1 MEHNKLLEPPTH
13 MRSAEADPEKTDTD
27 ALDRRTALRLIG
39 SLFGTALVAGCGGG
53 GSSAGSLSSTG
64 TTTTGVP
71 ATTATTIGTTTG
83 AVGAV
88 TPEGEIGPYFAD
100 DSAAGFNRSN
110 ILSNLDGTNT
120 QTGIPLTL
128 KLYVWDSENS
138 FAAVS
143 GAQVDI
149 WHCNAQGVYSDES
162 SEGTTGQTW
171 LRGYQLTDAT
181 GMVTF
186 KTVIPGWY
194 QGRATHIH
202 LRVRSKYSEA
212 SSTSDGTNTT
222 QLFFSQTVLDYIYTN
237 IAPYNIQGKD
247 TTTNIADRVYTQQTK
262 GEMLLTLTGDY
273 TNGYAATFAINLP
286 ITSE

>member
-1 MEHNKLLEPPTH
+1 MMQDNEPFETPQNL
-13 MRSAEADPEKTDTD
+13 RSGAKADAEKTDAS

-53 GSSAGSLSSTG
+53 GGSSASSLTGTG
-64 TTTTGVP
+64 TTTTTGS
-71 ATTATTIGTTTG
+71 TTTTGTTTG
-83 AVGAV
+83 TTGTV

-100 DSAAGFNRSN
+100 DSATGFNRRN

-128 KLYVWDSENS
+128 KLYVYDSENS
-138 FAAVS
+138 FAAVA

-162 SEGTTGQTW
+162 SEGTSGQTW
-171 LRGYQLTDAT
+171 LRGYQLTDAA
-181 GMVTF
+181 GLVTF
-186 KTVIPGWY
+186 TTIMPGWY

-237 IAPYNIQGKD
+237 IAPYNTKGKD
-247 TTTNIADRVYTQQTK
+247 TTTNTADRVYTQQTK